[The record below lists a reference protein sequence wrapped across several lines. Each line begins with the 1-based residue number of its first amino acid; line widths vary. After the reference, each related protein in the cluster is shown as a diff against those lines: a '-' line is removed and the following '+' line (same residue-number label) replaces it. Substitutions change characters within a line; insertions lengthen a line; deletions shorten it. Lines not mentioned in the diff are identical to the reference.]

1 VTFAAR
7 ILFAMVAILVVTVLG
22 SMTAAERWLR
32 ASIES
37 TLAGEMRREARLLAA
52 ALPRDSAELAGAAR
66 RLAALGNRRMTVVD
80 STGRVVGDS
89 EFDDES
95 LALLDNHLSRPE
107 IAEALRAG
115 HGVAKR
121 YSNSTNRD
129 ELKVAVRAWPG
140 VVRISAAMAEV
151 DTVVAEAQ
159 RGVLVAALVALV
171 LGIGLAWLG
180 GREVSRPLAE
190 LAGTAGGLAA
200 GRAPVYPAT
209 TVPEI
214 RQLVRALRAMQDELA
229 ARMDDLLR
237 RRDET
242 AAIVESM
249 VEGVAAVDAQGRIVF
264 CNRALRG
271 LLGYDERATLPNMR
285 ELFRAPDAR
294 QVVDAVLGGQAV
306 LGREVAFE
314 GRVALVTARPLPG
327 QGAVICVH
335 DITDLRRLE
344 TVRRDFVANVS
355 HELKTPL
362 TSIVGYADTLT
373 SDRPDPDT
381 QARFL
386 SVIRSNAARMQHLVD
401 DLLDLARL
409 ESGAWRP
416 TVQTVDPREAGAAA
430 WAEFAERARAAG
442 VAFDMTIAS
451 DVTLYADAESLEL
464 MLANLFDNAL
474 RHTPAGGSIR
484 LDVQPADGGTSLA
497 VSDTGAGIPAHH
509 LPRVF
514 ERFYRVDP
522 ARSRSQGGTGLGLSI
537 VKHAVEAHGGR
548 VDLTSSVGRGTT
560 VRLFFPQPRS
570 A

>member
-1 VTFAAR
+1 VTFGAR
-7 ILFAMVAILVVTVLG
+7 ILFAMVTILVVTVLG
-22 SMTAAERWLR
+22 SMVAAERWLR

-37 TLAGEMRREARLLAA
+37 TLANEMQREARLLAA
-52 ALPRDSAELAGAAR
+52 ALPRDPTELAGAAR
-66 RLAALGNRRMTVVD
+66 HLAALGNRRMTIID
-80 STGRVVGDS
+80 STGRVLGDS

-95 LALLDNHLSRPE
+95 LALLDNHLGRPE

-151 DTVVAEAQ
+151 DTVVLEAQ
-159 RGVLVAALVALV
+159 RGVLVAAFVALL
-171 LGIGLAWLG
+171 LGVALAWFG

-190 LAGTAGGLAA
+190 LAESARGVAGGRSPA
-200 GRAPVYPAT
+200 YPAT

-214 RQLVRALRAMQDELA
+214 RQLIRAFRAMRDELA
-229 ARMDDLLR
+229 LRMEDLVR

-242 AAIVESM
+242 TAIVESM
-249 VEGVAAVDAQGRIVF
+249 VEGVAAVDARGQIVY
-264 CNRALRG
+264 CNRALRR
-271 LLGYDERATLPNMR
+271 LLGYDEDATLPSLR
-285 ELFRAPDAR
+285 ELFRAPESR
-294 QVVDAVLGGQAV
+294 EVVDVVLGGQAV
-306 LGREVAFE
+306 LGREVSFE
-314 GRVALVTARPLPG
+314 DRVALITARPLPDR
-327 QGAVICVH
+327 GAVICVH

-362 TSIVGYADTLT
+362 TSIVGYADILM

-386 SVIRSNAARMQHLVD
+386 SVIRNNANRMQHLVD

-416 TVQTVDPREAGAAA
+416 SVEPVDPREAGKAA
-430 WAEFAERARAAG
+430 WAEFAEQARAAG
-442 VAFDMTIAS
+442 VAFDVTVAS
-451 DVTLYADAESLEL
+451 GVTLYADPESLDR

-474 RHTPAGGSIR
+474 RHTPAGGRIR
-484 LDVQPADGGTSLA
+484 FDAQPAEGGTAIA
-497 VSDTGAGIPAHH
+497 VSDTGAGIPADH

-548 VDLTSSVGRGTT
+548 VDLTSAVGRGTT
-560 VRLFFPQPRS
+560 VRLFFPLPRS